1 MSDLI
6 VRSMALGMASANCYF
21 VYYEGNKEC
30 IIVDAPGETERIVKA
45 LESLGLKPVAVLL
58 THSHF
63 DHIGAAEA
71 LKAKYNIPVCCH
83 KAEEEMLND
92 MGTVTSLHAEV
103 VDMACGVT
111 SIGYQNFKQPRAE
124 KYFIITFKDD
134 NGESL
139 QISVDEE
146 LYGGFE
152 IGMKGNLTLIDGQL
166 SSFELDGN

>member
-1 MSDLI
+1 MSDKQIILLVGGAIVAALIIWIIILI
-6 VRSMALGMASANCYF
+6 VKDYKKG
-21 VYYEGNKEC
+21 
-30 IIVDAPGETERIVKA
+30 
-45 LESLGLKPVAVLL
+45 
-58 THSHF
+58 
-63 DHIGAAEA
+63 
-71 LKAKYNIPVCCH
+71 
-83 KAEEEMLND
+83 KAENRREKIREAKEEMLND

-103 VDMACGVT
+103 VDMSCGVT

-124 KYFIITFKDD
+124 KYFIIAFKDD

>member
-1 MSDLI
+1 MSDKQIILLVGGAILAALI
-6 VRSMALGMASANCYF
+6 VW
-21 VYYEGNKEC
+21 
-30 IIVDAPGETERIVKA
+30 IIILIVKDYKK
-45 LESLGLKPVAVLL
+45 GK
-58 THSHF
+58 
-63 DHIGAAEA
+63 AENRRE
-71 LKAKYNIPVCCH
+71 KIRE
-83 KAEEEMLND
+83 AEEEMLND